1 MLKKLLC
8 VLLVCFMVLPLF
20 GKTSFIY
27 ADDEEETGDVVIEE
41 EKSNKEKCLQDKDK
55 EACQLEIQNRNKE
68 KNRIGRYSELISTI
82 SATASVAK
90 ITFPIIFI
98 ISILFIL
105 TWVFGIHIMI

>member
-1 MLKKLLC
+1 MIKKILTLL
-8 VLLVCFMVLPLF
+8 LAMFLVLPIF

-68 KNRIGRYSELISTI
+68 KNRIDKEIEEKTNES
-82 SATASVAK
+82 K
-90 ITFPIIFI
+90 N
-98 ISILFIL
+98 
-105 TWVFGIHIMI
+105 